1 MRKKTVLSVIVGAAA
16 VLLVGIAVVWAVTDL
31 PHLIPPPKAAISDTP
46 FTGEVNGREDLS
58 MTIDPDS
65 VTSTSATLTI
75 HNNTGYNLASNH
87 SNALRIHVLRDGQW
101 YPVALRTDRR
111 AVTAVPSILVNYPA
125 GDLTYTK
132 QVSWK
137 SFLGRLE
144 PGHYRLVWEFWIHD
158 GESGPMPG
166 VNLSA
171 EFDVK

>member
-1 MRKKTVLSVIVGAAA
+1 MNKKTVAFIILGIIA
-16 VLLVGIAVVWAVTDL
+16 VLLIGYATVWAVTDL
-31 PHLIPPPKAAISDTP
+31 PRLIPPPKAVVSETP
-46 FTGEVNGREDLS
+46 YTGTVNGWEGLS

-75 HNNTGYNLASNH
+75 HNDTGHNLASNP
-87 SNALRIHVLRDGQW
+87 SNALRIHVLRGGQW

-111 AVTAVPSILVNYPA
+111 AVTDVPSILAYYPA

-132 QVSWK
+132 SVSWK

-158 GESGPMPG
+158 GENPSSPG

-171 EFDVK
+171 EFDMK